1 VWELINRCSP
11 RLGHSLA
18 KPTHTVLRT
27 YYTMLVFWV
36 LLEFSSNGSDPRPG
50 VLSCPL
56 RANTLLIAVCYL
68 DEVACRYD
76 TDSMWFR
83 WWVLFS
89 SNCARDSHAIILRWI
104 RSVKK
109 FRYHCLKKF
118 RYPQAFRLSLKSKF
132 VLHHWFL
139 AISVL
144 ACRQL
149 PVHLYS
155 LIYCRHPTN
164 FIHIGTECIRL
175 VYSKQNSKF
184 F

>member
-1 VWELINRCSP
+1 
-11 RLGHSLA
+11 
-18 KPTHTVLRT
+18 
-27 YYTMLVFWV
+27 M
-36 LLEFSSNGSDPRPG
+36 
-50 VLSCPL
+50 
-56 RANTLLIAVCYL
+56 
-68 DEVACRYD
+68 
-76 TDSMWFR
+76 
-83 WWVLFS
+83 FS

-175 VYSKQNSKF
+175 VYSASTARWIHIGITKQIQAFIKLKTQAPDFYKYHAKRVWTTPSRLHRSPKGAWGLLSGS
-184 F
+184 